1 VAYIVQT
8 LRAVVALHSFDCE
21 AIGPEPIAPSVAIF
35 NDVVIDARTAG
46 ALAEFSVHR
55 VADIAALERLTE
67 HSTMD
72 VVVAVWRSG
81 LTEAASRIRARLI
94 VVAPELPEL
103 LVDAVSRGVDAR
115 WVRDAAGA
123 VAELRRLRVL
133 RPADGV
139 RHRFADV
146 TVCWN
151 GAAEPA
157 RLRDLSNDG
166 VAFEVADTDVER
178 LLPGSELEGLTLSRR
193 GRAAVSGV
201 RALVRHVQPLATAGC
216 YLIGCALKA
225 RMTTTAAKPTLL
237 RDPALCAALFRSGLG
252 TGVVVTPLDADARDG
267 AADFQLVGGRVDA
280 ARGIVTAASDGTLA
294 EHDLVHGYFEL
305 AGRLYRFTTVVI
317 AAAPLTL
324 KLPAIL
330 EETLQRA
337 SARYR
342 PTSNEA
348 LTVEVRSPLAD
359 TFALKT
365 IVDLSAAGFSFA
377 IDGARDLYPLGL
389 QLDVTLRLP
398 DGPLVCGAEV
408 RTLVREAGRLRCGV
422 ELVGV
427 DAPSRLRLANFVM
440 RLRFPGVDDGAGLG
454 SEELFDFL
462 RDTGFLT
469 PAKEES
475 LRPVVDEVRQSF
487 DALYATPS
495 TLFKAVVSRE
505 DGELTGHVS
514 GVRAYRHTWMAQHLT
529 ARPTVHVGHLLNL
542 GAAEYFCQNPDFE
555 FFKIYFH
562 ADNKW
567 PARVFGGFARMLR
580 DPQHS
585 ELRIYRHLALRT
597 DVASTPAAD
606 GVDVLEASVDD
617 LAAVERYF
625 MQRERGLLLRADDL
639 TRQTLQLSELNK
651 RFAAI
656 GLYRRRRVLCAMRK
670 NVCLG
675 FALAELSSPG
685 LNLSEALSAFQI
697 FVTDEGQSAADRV
710 RRSLVQAV
718 LPIYRH
724 AGRPIARGLIAADEI
739 ADWQRLGVTVS
750 DEVSMCW
757 TYHRTLCARFC
768 DHVERLFAAVERR
781 SRRARNVA

>member
-1 VAYIVQT
+1 
-8 LRAVVALHSFDCE
+8 
-21 AIGPEPIAPSVAIF
+21 
-35 NDVVIDARTAG
+35 
-46 ALAEFSVHR
+46 
-55 VADIAALERLTE
+55 
-67 HSTMD
+67 M
-72 VVVAVWRSG
+72 
-81 LTEAASRIRARLI
+81 RIRARLI
-94 VVAPELPEL
+94 VVAPELPEP
-103 LVDAVSRGVDAR
+103 LVDAVGRGVDAR
-115 WVRDAAGA
+115 WVPDAAGA
-123 VAELRRLRVL
+123 VAELRRLRL
-133 RPADGV
+133 ARLADGV
-139 RHRFADV
+139 RHRFTDV
-146 TVCWN
+146 TVRWQ
-151 GAAEPA
+151 GAAESA
-157 RLRDLSNDG
+157 QLRNLSNDG
-166 VAFEVADTDVER
+166 FAFEVADTDVER

-193 GRAAVSGV
+193 GLAAVGGA
-201 RALVRHVQPLATAGC
+201 RALVRHVEPLATPGR
-216 YLIGCALKA
+216 YLVGCALKPRA
-225 RMTTTAAKPTLL
+225 TVSTIRPTLL

-252 TGVVVTPLDADARDG
+252 TGVVVTPHDADAHDG
-267 AADFQLVGGRVDA
+267 AAELQLVGGRVDT
-280 ARGIVTAASDGTLA
+280 ARGVVTAVCDGTLA
-294 EHDLVHGYFEL
+294 EHDLVNGYFEL

-324 KLPAIL
+324 KLPAVL

-342 PTSNEA
+342 PASNEA
-348 LTVEVRSPLAD
+348 LVVEVRSPLTDAV
-359 TFALKT
+359 ALKT
-365 IVDLSAAGFSFA
+365 IVDLSAAGFSFS

-389 QLDVTLRLP
+389 RLDVTLRLP
-398 DGPLVCGAEV
+398 DGPLACGAQV

-422 ELVGV
+422 ELVGI

-454 SEELFDFL
+454 CDALFDFL
-462 RDTGFLT
+462 RETGFLT

-487 DALYATPS
+487 EALYATPS
-495 TLFKAVVSRE
+495 TLFKAVVARE
-505 DGELTGHVS
+505 DGALVGHVS

-555 FFKIYFH
+555 YFKIYFH

-580 DPQHS
+580 DPQQS

-597 DVASTPAAD
+597 DAPLPPAAD

-651 RFAAI
+651 RFGAL

-697 FVTDEGQSAADRV
+697 FVTNEGQADADRV
-710 RRSLVQAV
+710 RRSLLQAV

-739 ADWQRLGVTVS
+739 ADW
-750 DEVSMCW
+750 
-757 TYHRTLCARFC
+757 
-768 DHVERLFAAVERR
+768 
-781 SRRARNVA
+781 